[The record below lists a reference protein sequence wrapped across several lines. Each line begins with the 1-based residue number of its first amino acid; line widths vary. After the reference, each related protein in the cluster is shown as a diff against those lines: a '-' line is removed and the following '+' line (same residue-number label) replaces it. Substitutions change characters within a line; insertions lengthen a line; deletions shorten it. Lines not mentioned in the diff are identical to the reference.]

1 MNSLLIK
8 KVLLDGN
15 KTNILIR
22 DNRFEDLSAPADTP
36 AQKVLEAEGCAILPS
51 FFNTHT
57 HAAMCLLRGY
67 ADDIPLE
74 KWLTEYIWPFE
85 NSMTPEDIRRG
96 SDIAVREMI
105 AGGTTFFSDM
115 YFDIQQT
122 IDIVAGYGIRAA
134 IGITFVESHSKSEQ
148 QEKLEMLEHWV
159 DPTGGRITL
168 TVAPHA
174 VYIVSSDLF
183 VKCAGVARERNLKLH
198 VHLSETAKE
207 VADCKAAHG
216 KTPVRYLDDLGV
228 LGPNVIAAH
237 AVHIDEEE
245 AEILAER
252 GVTVAHCPCS
262 NMKLSSGHFNYQMLS
277 KAGCR
282 VTIGTDG
289 ACSSNNLDM
298 REAMKFAA
306 LRAKENSENPLLMPA
321 DEALKL
327 ATQNGAE
334 AFGIDAGAI
343 VKGKLADAVLV
354 DLNNIRMQPCHNLIS
369 NWVYSADSSAI
380 SHVICDGK
388 IIL

>member
-1 MNSLLIK
+1 MDSLLIK
-8 KVLLDGN
+8 NVLLDGN
-15 KTNILIR
+15 KTNILIKG
-22 DNRFEDLSAPADTP
+22 NRFEDMCAPADTP
-36 AQKVLEAEGCAILPS
+36 AQQVLEAEGCAILPS

-67 ADDIPLE
+67 ADDLPLE

-122 IDIVAGYGIRAA
+122 IDVVAGYGIRAA

-148 QEKLEMLEHWV
+148 QEKLEILEHWV

-174 VYIVSSDLF
+174 VYTVSPELF

-207 VADCKAAHG
+207 VADCKATHG

-262 NMKLSSGHFNYQMLS
+262 NMKLSSGHFNYQLLR

-306 LRAKENSENPLLMPA
+306 LRAKEDSGNPLLLPA
-321 DEALKL
+321 EEAVKL
-327 ATQNGAE
+327 ATLNGAE

>member
-8 KVLLDGN
+8 NVLLDGN

-22 DNRFEDLSAPADTP
+22 DNLFEDLSAPADTP

-115 YFDIQQT
+115 YFDIPQT

-168 TVAPHA
+168 TVAPHS
-174 VYIVSSDLF
+174 VYTVSSDLF

-262 NMKLSSGHFNYQMLS
+262 NMKLSSGHFNYQMLK

-306 LRAKENSENPLLMPA
+306 LRAKEDSENPLLMPA

>member
-1 MNSLLIK
+1 MDSLLIK
-8 KVLLDGN
+8 NVLLDGN
-15 KTNILIR
+15 KTNILIKG
-22 DNRFEDLSAPADTP
+22 NRFEDMCAPADTP
-36 AQKVLEAEGCAILPS
+36 AQQVLEAEGCAILPS

-67 ADDIPLE
+67 ADDLPLE

-122 IDIVAGYGIRAA
+122 IDVVAGYGIRAA

-174 VYIVSSDLF
+174 VYTVSPELF

-207 VADCKAAHG
+207 VADCKATHG

-262 NMKLSSGHFNYQMLS
+262 NMKLSSGHFNYQLLR

-306 LRAKENSENPLLMPA
+306 LRAKEDSGNPLLLPA
-321 DEALKL
+321 EEAVKL
-327 ATQNGAE
+327 ATLNGAE